1 MGYMS
6 ASGPGALRQMG
17 RGAMGLGS
25 LPNDPS
31 IPGPKAIG
39 RYLDESSETGEKD
52 VGGVG
57 ELSMSFFLINPTHSC
72 PSNYLLLLTRPRPP
86 PRPPP
91 YSSFSFRSFS
101 PGDSVYE
108 QKG

>member
-1 MGYMS
+1 MS

-57 ELSMSFFLINPTHSC
+57 ELSMSFFLNKSYSLVPLQL
-72 PSNYLLLLTRPRPP
+72 PSPP
-86 PRPPP
+86 PPPP
-91 YSSFSFRSFS
+91 YSSSSS
-101 PGDSVYE
+101 SSSSSLLVLLL
-108 QKG
+108 